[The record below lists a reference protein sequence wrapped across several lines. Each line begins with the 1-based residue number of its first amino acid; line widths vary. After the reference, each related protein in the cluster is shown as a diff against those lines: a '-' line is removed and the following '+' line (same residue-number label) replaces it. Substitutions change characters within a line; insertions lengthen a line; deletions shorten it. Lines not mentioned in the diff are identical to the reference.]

1 MFQIFFDFAY
11 NKPRVVYC
19 IKEVIMFFRK
29 RLFPFSAA
37 LFFAVV
43 LMLLSFASCGDS
55 GGDSESGI
63 SFNHGVAS
71 GDPLS
76 DRVVLWTKVTPPES
90 REEVKVT
97 VEVATDAEFTD
108 LVGETVMTTTTAERD
123 YTVKVDF
130 TGLKAGIPYYYRF
143 RSDGV
148 TSPVGRTKTLPQGD
162 VSSVKLAVFSCANY
176 AAGYFN
182 VYGHAAGQADVD
194 AVLHLGDYIY
204 EYDTRGLSLENSGE
218 VVRNLPA
225 DNDKEI
231 LTLDDYRKRYAVYRS
246 DSQLQALHA
255 AHPFITMWDD
265 HEVANNSYKDG
276 ASNHDEGEGSF
287 DARKEAALRAYYEW
301 MPIREN
307 TQEREIAYRSFSF
320 GNLVDLHM
328 LETRLVARDKEL
340 DYQHYIDP
348 ETETIDMQML
358 NTDLQSQTL
367 LGRAQLEWL
376 QREMDDSSAT
386 WQVLGQ
392 QVLMGRMELPAELL
406 AHLDDPSVELAI
418 DILELTGI
426 KERVQGNDPSVTQRE
441 RDRINT
447 VLPYNLDAWDGY
459 PAEREAVLGA
469 AYSADKNL
477 VVLAGDTHN
486 GWASNLKDAED
497 NQIGVEFAGPSVTS
511 GGIED
516 FLDLPDGV
524 RAQFSRAVETLVDDL
539 VYSNASDRGYMI
551 VSFTSKEAQSEW
563 IYVDTVSE
571 LEFDEKSSASKVFKV
586 LPGTGNRRLVSQ

>member
-1 MFQIFFDFAY
+1 
-11 NKPRVVYC
+11 
-19 IKEVIMFFRK
+19 MFFRK
-29 RLFPFSAA
+29 RLFPFSAV

-43 LMLLSFASCGDS
+43 LVLLSFASCGDS
-55 GGDSESGI
+55 GGDSESSI

-97 VEVATDAEFTD
+97 VEVATDAEFKD
-108 LVGETVMTTTTAERD
+108 PVGETVMTTTTAERD

-130 TGLKAGIPYYYRF
+130 TGLKAGTPYYYRF

-348 ETETIDMQML
+348 KTETIDMQ
-358 NTDLQSQTL
+358 
-367 LGRAQLEWL
+367 
-376 QREMDDSSAT
+376 
-386 WQVLGQ
+386 
-392 QVLMGRMELPAELL
+392 
-406 AHLDDPSVELAI
+406 
-418 DILELTGI
+418 
-426 KERVQGNDPSVTQRE
+426 
-441 RDRINT
+441 
-447 VLPYNLDAWDGY
+447 
-459 PAEREAVLGA
+459 
-469 AYSADKNL
+469 
-477 VVLAGDTHN
+477 
-486 GWASNLKDAED
+486 
-497 NQIGVEFAGPSVTS
+497 
-511 GGIED
+511 
-516 FLDLPDGV
+516 
-524 RAQFSRAVETLVDDL
+524 
-539 VYSNASDRGYMI
+539 NA
-551 VSFTSKEAQSEW
+551 
-563 IYVDTVSE
+563 
-571 LEFDEKSSASKVFKV
+571 
-586 LPGTGNRRLVSQ
+586 

>member
-1 MFQIFFDFAY
+1 
-11 NKPRVVYC
+11 
-19 IKEVIMFFRK
+19 MFFRK

-55 GGDSESGI
+55 GGDSESSI

-276 ASNHDEGEGSF
+276 ASNHDEGEGEF
-287 DARKEAALRAYYEW
+287 RKARKEAAASQAYYEW

-340 DYQHYIDP
+340 DYQNYIDP

-358 NTDLQSQTL
+358 NTHLQSQTL

-376 QREMDDSSAT
+376 REGMNDSSAT

-392 QVLMGRMELPAELL
+392 QVLMGRMELPVELL
-406 AHLDDPSVELAI
+406 AHLDNPSLRLAT
-418 DILELTGI
+418 DIFELTEI
-426 KERVQGNDPSVTQRE
+426 KQRVQGNDPSVTQRE

-459 PAEREAVLGA
+459 PAEREAVLGV

-486 GWASNLKDAED
+486 GWANNLEDAEG
-497 NQIGVEFAGPSVTS
+497 NQVGVEFAGPSVTS

-516 FLDLPDGV
+516 FLGLPDGF